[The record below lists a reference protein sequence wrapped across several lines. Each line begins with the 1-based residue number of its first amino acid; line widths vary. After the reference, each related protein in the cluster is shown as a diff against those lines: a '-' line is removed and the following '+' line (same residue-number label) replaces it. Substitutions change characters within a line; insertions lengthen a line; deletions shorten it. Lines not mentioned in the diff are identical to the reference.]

1 MQEVI
6 SGAGC
11 WPLLDMFEGAG
22 TKLDFFTHTVRREVD
37 GIVVGGFAFTG
48 EGAETIQLHFVGT
61 NKRWMTRALLR
72 AVFTYAFQERKN
84 RVILG
89 YIAPDRP
96 HAVKAALKL
105 GFKELVVIPAVDIH
119 MMAMTR
125 EQCKWVDAS
134 IRGVN
139 G

>member
-1 MQEVI
+1 
-6 SGAGC
+6 
-11 WPLLDMFEGAG
+11 MFEGAG
-22 TKLDFFTHTVRREVD
+22 TKLDYFTHTVWREVD

-48 EGAETIQLHFVGT
+48 EGAETIQLHFVGA
-61 NKRWMTRALLR
+61 NPRWMSRALLK
-72 AVFTYAFQERKN
+72 AVFTYAFLERKN

-89 YIAPDRP
+89 YIASDRP

-119 MMAMTR
+119 MMAMAFD
-125 EQCKWVDAS
+125 QCKWLDHS
-134 IRGVN
+134 SRGVN